1 MGNFI
6 WALLFFIAALVG
18 SFSLDMPSEFYAGA
32 ILFFAVFWAVGLLPP
47 VLIRFAFARKQLARG
62 AAFGLTILLLIVNFF
77 ILCMIRGQDITW
89 GHGAD
94 TWLVFL
100 TFSTYNVL
108 RIKRQTEAGA
118 VDPVSAGQ
126 PAAEP
131 AKPSP
136 IKKSTPAMNDEA
148 FYEQVGKE
156 IAANDLQTGIWTR
169 AFAEADGDENRAKA
183 IYIKRRV
190 AQLTAEAQRAVM
202 PTGGDEKAVSWE
214 VLGDRWIKNIY
225 ANGDVTMTDKETGLM
240 WLFNANPCGKKDWF
254 DAVAYCEKLTY
265 AGYSDWRLPDV
276 DALEEQISQTGNFPD
291 VQNRN
296 YWSDM
301 SREQKST
308 DALCVDMDDGKS
320 DYSCKIDKAY
330 VWPVRESAAGVE

>member
-6 WALLFFIAALVG
+6 WALLFFIAALIG
-18 SFSLDMPSEFYAGA
+18 SFSQDMPSEFYAGA

-47 VLIRFAFARKQLARG
+47 VLIRFAFARKQLSRG

-94 TWLVFL
+94 TWLIWL

-108 RIKRQTEAGA
+108 RIKRQTEAGEVA
-118 VDPVSAGQ
+118 PVSADK

-136 IKKSTPAMNDEA
+136 VKENTPAMNDDE
-148 FYEQVGKE
+148 FYDEVAKE
-156 IAANDLQTGIWTR
+156 MQENRLIPGVWTR
-169 AFAEADGDENRAKA
+169 AFAEADGDENRSKV

-202 PTGGDEKAVSWE
+202 PSGGDEKAVSWE
-214 VLGDRWIKNIY
+214 VLSDRWIKNIY

-308 DALCVDMDDGKS
+308 DALCVNLDDGKS

>member
-6 WALLFFIAALVG
+6 WALLFFIAALIG
-18 SFSLDMPSEFYAGA
+18 SFSQDMPSEFYAGA

-47 VLIRFAFARKQLARG
+47 VLIRFAFARKQLSRG

-94 TWLVFL
+94 TWLIWL

-118 VDPVSAGQ
+118 VAPVSADK

-131 AKPSP
+131 AKRSP
-136 IKKSTPAMNDEA
+136 EKETTPIMNEDA

-156 IAANDLQTGIWTR
+156 IEANNLQTGLWTR

-183 IYIKRRV
+183 IYIKLRV
-190 AQLTAEAQRAVM
+190 AQLTAEVQRAAM
-202 PTGGDEKAVSWE
+202 PTGGDDRAVSWE
-214 VLGDRWIKNIY
+214 VVSDRWVKNIY
-225 ANGDVTMTDKETGLM
+225 ADGDVTMTDKETGLM
-240 WLFNANPCGKKDWF
+240 WLFNANPCGKMDWF
-254 DAVAYCEKLTY
+254 DAVAYCDNLTY
-265 AGYSDWRLPDV
+265 AEYSDWRLPDV
-276 DALEEQISQTGNFPD
+276 DALEEQISQTGNFAD

-308 DALCVDMDDGKS
+308 DALCVNLDDGKS